1 MAWTLYLKGEVK
13 LLFIAF
19 SIYTSYLLHVQI
31 YAQVLIVVIE
41 QESEQLTFFF
51 KILTCIGK
59 FTHLTLI

>member
-31 YAQVLIVVIE
+31 YAQVLIAVIE
-41 QESEQLTFFF
+41 EESEQLTFF
-51 KILTCIGK
+51 KILTCFGK
-59 FTHLTLI
+59 FTHLILI